1 MQSCHVEKLQ
11 TARIFALSAKII
23 LLWRCWIQQR
33 WSQSVQQ
40 NRKYFIYSLPTLPM
54 MQFLFVLWQE
64 FKWTRWFLK
73 DVIIKHLCLIGQ
85 TVTADVRSASYREE
99 LIGKY
104 FHLQTSLQHLHP
116 FTVKR
121 KHCAASHCTC
131 LTSACCKLQISV
143 TLFIQ
148 APLCLFLHIL
158 HAGLPDLS
166 APYLRLQL
174 LRPDPLH

>member
-1 MQSCHVEKLQ
+1 MLDSTKMI
-11 TARIFALSAKII
+11 TISAAEQEV
-23 LLWRCWIQQR
+23 LYL
-33 WSQSVQQ
+33 
-40 NRKYFIYSLPTLPM
+40 FITYIT
-54 MQFLFVLWQE
+54 
-64 FKWTRWFLK
+64 
-73 DVIIKHLCLIGQ
+73 Q
-85 TVTADVRSASYREE
+85 TVTADVMSASYREE

-104 FHLQTSLQHLHP
+104 FHLQTRHLHP

-158 HAGLPDLS
+158 HPGLPDLS

-174 LRPDPLH
+174 LWPDPLH

>member
-1 MQSCHVEKLQ
+1 MLDSTKMI
-11 TARIFALSAKII
+11 TISAAEQEV
-23 LLWRCWIQQR
+23 LYL
-33 WSQSVQQ
+33 
-40 NRKYFIYSLPTLPM
+40 FITYIT
-54 MQFLFVLWQE
+54 
-64 FKWTRWFLK
+64 
-73 DVIIKHLCLIGQ
+73 Q

-99 LIGKY
+99 LIDKY
-104 FHLQTSLQHLHP
+104 FHLQTLHLHP

-158 HAGLPDLS
+158 HPGLPDLS

-174 LRPDPLH
+174 LWPDPLH